1 MQDSDLQVGKRLAT
15 LRLQVEDKLRAAI
28 AAGRFKPGE
37 KLTERHLCELTGV
50 GRTSIREALR
60 QLEAEGLVTVHPH
73 RGPVVRSIGPEEAR
87 QLYAVRALL
96 EGYAG
101 RQAAILRDEKIT
113 EELDA
118 TVDRF
123 EAAAA
128 SGDNSSLIKAKTDFY
143 AALLRGCGNKI
154 AEQMLTLLHNRI
166 TLLRT
171 TSMRQTGRLPHSVS
185 ELRAICAAIKK
196 GDAAKAEAL
205 CVAHIEAAS
214 KAALQVLEARAADGR
229 PICQSPEQSGN
240 L

>member
-37 KLTERHLCELTGV
+37 RLTERHLCELTGV

-73 RGPVVRSIGPEEAR
+73 RGPVVSSIGPEEAR
-87 QLYAVRALL
+87 QLYAVRGLL

-101 RQAAILRDEKIT
+101 RQAAISRDEKII
-113 EELDA
+113 EALNA
-118 TVDRF
+118 AADRF
-123 EAAAA
+123 AAAA
-128 SGDNSSLIKAKTDFY
+128 ESGDNVSLIKAKTDFY
-143 AALLRGCGNKI
+143 AALLRGCGNKFV
-154 AEQMLTLLHNRI
+154 EQMLTLLHNRI
-166 TLLRT
+166 TLLRS
-171 TSMRQTGRLPHSVS
+171 TSMRQPGRLLDSVA
-185 ELRAICAAIKK
+185 ELQTICAAIRK

-205 CVAHIEAAS
+205 CIAHIEAAS
-214 KAALQVLEARAADGR
+214 KAALQVLEGRAADGR
-229 PICQSPEQSGN
+229 PISESPEQSGN

>member
-37 KLTERHLCELTGV
+37 KLTERHLCQLTGV

-73 RGPVVRSIGPEEAR
+73 RGPVVSSIGPEEAQ

-101 RQAAILRDEKIT
+101 RQAASLRDEKIIG
-113 EELDA
+113 ELDA
-118 TVDRF
+118 AIDRF

-128 SGDNSSLIKAKTDFY
+128 NGDNGSLIKAKTDFY
-143 AALLRGCGNKI
+143 AALLRGCGNKFI
-154 AEQMLTLLHNRI
+154 EQMLTLLHNRI
-166 TLLRT
+166 TLLRA
-171 TSMRQTGRLPHSVS
+171 TSMQQDGRLPQSVS
-185 ELRAICAAIKK
+185 ELRAICATIRK
-196 GDAAKAEAL
+196 GDAAGAEAL
-205 CVAHIEAAS
+205 CVAHVEAAS
-214 KAALQVLEARAADGR
+214 KAALEVLEGRAL
-229 PICQSPEQSGN
+229 PICESPRQSGN